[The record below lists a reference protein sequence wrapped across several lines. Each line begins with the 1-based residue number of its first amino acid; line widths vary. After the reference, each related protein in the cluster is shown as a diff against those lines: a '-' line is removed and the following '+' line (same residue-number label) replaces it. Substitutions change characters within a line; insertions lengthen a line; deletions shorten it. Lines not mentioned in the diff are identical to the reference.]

1 MALTASIAIPSATQF
16 RIKLF
21 QNQSHQLE
29 RYLPVCV
36 PRKTFHIFSKKVS
49 MTHSGEPD
57 KGKELRRLMREKL
70 KEAMPT
76 SVKDFPWKKAEGRL
90 LERLLFL
97 GQEAMKWSLIL
108 FFIFTSISDVIFSLS
123 INQELLIPVGL
134 FAGCILTDFLKEI
147 LQEAFRSSQAFLQH
161 LLLLFVSQARSIF
174 CSARPGV
181 SFACFQRRTD
191 ASFLALEKITDRY
204 REQKRRKFSLWLGA
218 FVTNGSWVGKLGW
231 SVFLHIDLV
240 TLP

>member
-76 SVKDFPWKKAEGRL
+76 SVKDFPWKKAE
-90 LERLLFL
+90 
-97 GQEAMKWSLIL
+97 
-108 FFIFTSISDVIFSLS
+108 DVIFSLS

-147 LQEAFRSSQAFLQH
+147 LQEAFRSSQEQGLNRLFSSICCFFL
-161 LLLLFVSQARSIF
+161 LVKLA
-174 CSARPGV
+174 AY
-181 SFACFQRRTD
+181 FAVQG
-191 ASFLALEKITDRY
+191 
-204 REQKRRKFSLWLGA
+204 Q
-218 FVTNGSWVGKLGW
+218 
-231 SVFLHIDLV
+231 VFLLHVSNGGLMQVFWRWRRLLIDTGNRNEENSHCGLEP
-240 TLP
+240 L